1 MLELRSLLTSVG
13 TPISLMSATKPKRP
27 WASSGA
33 TSRSPMRN
41 WERQHTRHAQ
51 NKTCAGVCQPSM
63 GSFHSQQHQGT
74 GKGSEAGSKISETR
88 LQTISMCRHYAKTT
102 ALARAAEK
110 ASVPQCLLQ
119 IPPWSHPHQVKTL
132 SITNWLPS
140 ENCLNLHDLTCGI
153 PSHLDSLWAEDFLP
167 RTISEP
173 QQVITAPTAGSFET
187 SVCSFP
193 KSLMCI
199 NKKWVSEG
207 WGCAG

>member
-1 MLELRSLLTSVG
+1 
-13 TPISLMSATKPKRP
+13 
-27 WASSGA
+27 
-33 TSRSPMRN
+33 
-41 WERQHTRHAQ
+41 
-51 NKTCAGVCQPSM
+51 
-63 GSFHSQQHQGT
+63 
-74 GKGSEAGSKISETR
+74 
-88 LQTISMCRHYAKTT
+88 MCRHYAKTT

-119 IPPWSHPHQVKTL
+119 IPPRSHPHQVKTL

-199 NKKWVSEG
+199 NKKWVSES
-207 WGCAG
+207 WICADQGSWIPQDHIGLAGYSKVVNTLHTFPLSKCSLG